1 MSTSTTLRAKDLSR
15 QAGESRVVEKFLGYR
30 RTDGS
35 VGVRNLIAVIGVTET
50 SRVAATAIANQV
62 NGAVAITFPYGRSLA
77 LVESVVRTLVGYG
90 THPNVYGS
98 LVISMPHQI
107 ADKISEEIAKYGKPV
122 RSLGLLGTGT
132 IKTIGEGIR
141 IVQDMVL
148 EASELRREPMPASN
162 ITLAVECGA
171 SDTTSGIASN
181 PATGIAAD
189 RVVDA
194 GGTVILDE
202 PSELI
207 GAEQML
213 ARRAV
218 NNNVGKRI
226 VEVIER
232 QEERWRRLGAET
244 YVSGL
249 AVDNVEGGLT
259 TIEEKS
265 LGGALKG
272 GTRQFQGVLEWCEKP
287 GKKGLFLMDAPGSG
301 EQSVTSMVAAGANVV
316 IFSTGKGNPMG
327 NPITP
332 VIKCSGNPETL
343 ESMEE
348 HIDVDVTGIT
358 LGIEEISEAGER
370 LYEEVLKVA
379 SGKMTKAET
388 LFHREWVL
396 PRIHDQLRI
405 HP

>member
-1 MSTSTTLRAKDLSR
+1 MLRVRESSR
-15 QAGESRVVEKFLGYR
+15 LVGEKKVGDEFLGYPR
-30 RTDGS
+30 IDGS

-50 SRVAATAIANQV
+50 ARVAATAIANQV

-90 THPNVYGS
+90 THPNVYGC
-98 LVISMPHQI
+98 LVISMPHQTADRI
-107 ADKISEEIAKYGKPV
+107 AEEIAKYGNPV
-122 RSLGLLGTGT
+122 RSLGLLGRGT
-132 IKTIGEGIR
+132 VKTIGEGVR

-148 EASELRREPMPASN
+148 EASELKRENVSASN
-162 ITLAVECGA
+162 LILAVECGA

-189 RVVDA
+189 RVIEA

-207 GAEQML
+207 GAEEML

-218 NNNVGKRI
+218 TKSVGKRI
-226 VEVIER
+226 VQVIKR
-232 QEERWRRLGAET
+232 QEDRWRKLGAET

-272 GTRQFQGVLEWCEKP
+272 GTKQFQGVLEWCEKP

-301 EQSVTSMVAAGANVV
+301 EQSVTSLVAAGANVV

-327 NPITP
+327 NPIAP
-332 VIKCSGNPETL
+332 VIKCSGNPETIR
-343 ESMEE
+343 SMRE

-358 LGIEEISEAGER
+358 LGIEEITDAGGR
-370 LYEEVLKVA
+370 LYEEVLKIA

-388 LFHREWVL
+388 LFHREWVM
-396 PRIHDQLRI
+396 PRIHDQLRT